1 MGYFLA
7 DGCGWEEAPQAGGV
21 GGFRSQEYVH
31 LWGGLLLILYC
42 INVKLYIMYMY
53 IFYSILEYIG
63 RYTYL
68 VILIANQNYDL
79 ALYFVPPGDLGRE
92 LACGDGVGEESG
104 ERRCVGEGEGWR
116 DWGAEGCVERVGSG
130 GVCGRERGAEE

>member
-7 DGCGWEEAPQAGGV
+7 DGCGWEEAPQAGGL
-21 GGFRSQEYVH
+21 GGFRSQECVH

-53 IFYSILEYIG
+53 IFYSS

-68 VILIANQNYDL
+68 VILITKQNYDL
-79 ALYFVPPGDLGRE
+79 ALYFHYFVSPGDLGRE
-92 LACGDGVGEESG
+92 LACGDGVGG
-104 ERRCVGEGEGWR
+104 VKGGG
-116 DWGAEGCVERVGSG
+116 DGGSTCETS
-130 GVCGRERGAEE
+130 VSHLLLPPPPP